1 MATCWAALYFYI
13 FAPYKT
19 CTNIFGADLA
29 IISMGDFMY
38 KRVVIFFSMLMVA
51 MGIAVYNTYKIS
63 KGEMLCDSAAKQSSY
78 KLKVAT
84 MRGNIYDCQK
94 RPLVGVE
101 DETYISVTPEVD
113 TLSVLPQILSED
125 ERNLAFEE
133 MKAGKPFVLKLS
145 DEKQVIA
152 RGIKTFKVPQRYAKE
167 QIAPHIIG
175 YLNGD
180 MQGVC
185 GIEKAFNDYLNSARG
200 SIFVKYKVDALNR
213 RIPGEGATIE
223 NTMYKCSRGIVLTI
237 DQKIQRMAEVAAQ
250 KYIKKGAVIVTEV
263 PNCEIRACVSMP
275 TFSPTNVVDVLN
287 DEDSPLL
294 NRALLPYNIG
304 SVFKLVTA
312 AAILQENKNPNAIY
326 ECTGSCEV
334 DGHKFH
340 CFNNKGHGP
349 IDLEKAVAFSCN
361 AYFIE
366 KALEIGGEKI
376 LNLAKDLGFSKEIE
390 LAPGITSKAG
400 VLPTLKDLEQSR
412 ALANFS
418 FGQGKLLVTPLQ
430 VAALTNAI
438 AAEGLYCEPRLVEGL
453 VNEGLKY
460 VQKAAKPKPTR
471 VLTAECAKHL
481 VEYMKAS
488 VEYGTSKQGKP
499 EVGIAA
505 AKTGTAQTG
514 IKSGDHAVVQAWY
527 AGIFPA
533 EKPKYSII
541 VFAEDAKGG
550 GESCG
555 PAFKKIAEEIF
566 VNILKDN

>member
-1 MATCWAALYFYI
+1 MAACCAALYFYI
-13 FAPYKT
+13 FARHKT
-19 CTNIFGADLA
+19 CANIFGADLA
-29 IISMGDFMY
+29 IIAIGDFMY

-63 KGEMLCDSAAKQSSY
+63 KGEMLCEAAARQSSY

-133 MKAGKPFVLKLS
+133 MKTGKPFVLKLS

-175 YLNGD
+175 YLDGD

-213 RIPGEGATIE
+213 RIPGESATIE
-223 NTMYKCSRGIVLTI
+223 NTMYRCSKGVVLTI
-237 DQKIQRMAEVAAQ
+237 DQKIQRMAESAAQ
-250 KYIKKGAVIVTEV
+250 KYIKKGAVVVTEV

-275 TFSPTNVVDVLN
+275 TFSPTNVAAVLN

-294 NRALLPYNIG
+294 NRA
-304 SVFKLVTA
+304 
-312 AAILQENKNPNAIY
+312 LQENKNPNAIY
-326 ECTGSCEV
+326 ECTGNCEV

-390 LAPGITSKAG
+390 LAPRITSKAG
-400 VLPTLKDLEQSR
+400 VLPTFKDLEQSR

-418 FGQGKLLVTPLQ
+418 FGQGKLLVTPMQ

-438 AAEGLYCEPRLVEGL
+438 AAEGFYCEPRLVEGL

-460 VQKAAKPKPTR
+460 VQKAAKPKQTR

-488 VEYGTSKQGKP
+488 AEYGTSKQGKP

-533 EKPKYSII
+533 EKPKYSIVI
-541 VFAEDAKGG
+541 FAEDAKGG

>member
-1 MATCWAALYFYI
+1 
-13 FAPYKT
+13 
-19 CTNIFGADLA
+19 
-29 IISMGDFMY
+29 MY

-51 MGIAVYNTYKIS
+51 MGVAVYNTYKIS
-63 KGEMLCDSAAKQSSY
+63 KGEMLCDAAARQSSY

-94 RPLVGVE
+94 RPLVGLE
-101 DETYISVTPEVD
+101 DETYISVTPEAD
-113 TLSVLPQILSED
+113 TLSVLPQILSE
-125 ERNLAFEE
+125 EEKNLAFEE
-133 MKAGKPFVLKLS
+133 MKLRRPFVLKLS
-145 DEKQVIA
+145 DERQVISK
-152 RGIKTFKVPQRYAKE
+152 GIKTFKVPQRYSKKQMAS
-167 QIAPHIIG
+167 HIIG
-175 YLNGD
+175 YLNSD

-185 GIEKAFNDYLNSARG
+185 GIEKAFNDYLNSAKG

-213 RIPGEGATIE
+213 RIPGENSTIE
-223 NTMYKCSRGIVLTI
+223 NTMYKCSKGIVLTI
-237 DQKIQRMAEVAAQ
+237 DQKIQRIAETAAQ
-250 KYIKKGAVIVTEV
+250 KYIKKGAIIITEA

-275 TFSPTNVVDVLN
+275 TFSPTNVVEVLN

-304 SVFKLVTA
+304 SVFKLITA
-312 AAILQENKNPNAIY
+312 AAILQENKNPNSIY
-326 ECTGSCEV
+326 NCTGSCEV

-361 AYFIE
+361 TYFIE

-376 LNLAKDLGFSKEIE
+376 LNLAKDLGLSKEIE
-390 LAPGITSKAG
+390 LAPGIISKSG
-400 VLPTLKDLEQSR
+400 VLPNVKDLEQSR

-418 FGQGKLLVTPLQ
+418 FGQGKLLVTPMQ
-430 VAALTNAI
+430 VAALINTI
-438 AAEGLYCEPRLVEGL
+438 AADGLYCEPWLVEGL

-460 VQKAAKPKPTR
+460 VQKTAKPKPTR

-481 VEYMKAS
+481 LKYMQAS
-488 VEYGTSKQGKP
+488 VEYGTSKQGRP
-499 EVGIAA
+499 EVGTAA

-514 IKSGDHAVVQAWY
+514 IKFGEHSVVQAWY
-527 AGIFPA
+527 AGIFPT
-533 EKPKYSII
+533 EKPKYSIV

-566 VNILKDN
+566 LNILNKE

>member
-1 MATCWAALYFYI
+1 M
-13 FAPYKT
+13 P
-19 CTNIFGADLA
+19 
-29 IISMGDFMY
+29 IISLGDVMY

-63 KGEMLCDSAAKQSSY
+63 KGEMLCDAAARQSSY
-78 KLKVAT
+78 KLKVTT

-94 RPLVGVE
+94 RPLVGME

-113 TLSVLPQILSED
+113 TLSVLSQILSED

-133 MKAGKPFVLKLS
+133 MKSGKPFVLRLS
-145 DEKQVIA
+145 DEKQVI
-152 RGIKTFKVPQRYAKE
+152 GKEIKTFKVPQRYAKE

-175 YLNGD
+175 YLNSD

-185 GIEKAFNDYLNSARG
+185 GIEKAFNDYLNSAKG
-200 SIFVKYKVDALNR
+200 NIFVKYKVDALNR
-213 RIPGEGATIE
+213 RIPGEKPTIE
-223 NTMYKCSRGIVLTI
+223 NTMYKCSKGIVLTI
-237 DQKIQRMAEVAAQ
+237 DRKIQRIAEAAAQ
-250 KYIKKGAVIVTEV
+250 KYIKKGAVIITET

-275 TFSPTNVVDVLN
+275 TFSPINVAEVLN
-287 DEDSPLL
+287 NEDSPLL

-312 AAILQENKNPNAIY
+312 AAILQENKSPNSIY
-326 ECTGSCEV
+326 DCTGSCEV

-340 CFNNKGHGP
+340 CFNNRGHGP
-349 IDLEKAVAFSCN
+349 IDLEKAIAFSCN
-361 AYFIE
+361 TYFIE

-376 LNLAKDLGFSKEIE
+376 LNLAKDLGFSKEIG
-390 LAPGITSKAG
+390 LAPGIISKAG
-400 VLPTLKDLEQSR
+400 VLPNVKDLEQSR

-418 FGQGKLLVTPLQ
+418 FGQGKLLVTPMQ
-430 VAALTNAI
+430 VAALTNTI
-438 AAEGLYCEPRLVEGL
+438 AAEGIYCEPRLVEGL
-453 VNEGLKY
+453 VNEGLRY
-460 VQKAAKPKPTR
+460 VQKTAKPKSAR
-471 VLTAECAKHL
+471 ILSAECAKHL
-481 VEYMKAS
+481 LEYMKAS

-499 EVGIAA
+499 EVGTAA

-514 IKSGDHAVVQAWY
+514 IKSGEQSVVQAWY
-527 AGIFPA
+527 SGIFPT
-533 EKPKYSII
+533 EKPKYSLV

-566 VNILKDN
+566 VNILKNE

>member
-1 MATCWAALYFYI
+1 MAACWAALYFYI
-13 FAPYKT
+13 FAPHKT
-19 CTNIFGADLA
+19 CANIFGADLA
-29 IISMGDFMY
+29 IIATGDFMY

-63 KGEMLCDSAAKQSSY
+63 KGEVLCDAAARQSSY

-101 DETYISVTPEVD
+101 DETYISVTPEVE

-125 ERNLAFEE
+125 ERNLALEE
-133 MKAGKPFVLKLS
+133 MKSGKPFVLKLS

-180 MQGVC
+180 MQGIC

-237 DQKIQRMAEVAAQ
+237 DQKIQRIAEAAAQ
-250 KYIKKGAVIVTEV
+250 KYIKKGAIVITEV

-275 TFSPTNVVDVLN
+275 TFSPTNVADVLN

-326 ECTGSCEV
+326 DCVGSCEV

-340 CFNNKGHGP
+340 CFNNKGHGS

-430 VAALTNAI
+430 VAALTNTI

-499 EVGIAA
+499 EVGVAA

-533 EKPKYSII
+533 EKPKYSIV

-566 VNILKDN
+566 VNILKDQ